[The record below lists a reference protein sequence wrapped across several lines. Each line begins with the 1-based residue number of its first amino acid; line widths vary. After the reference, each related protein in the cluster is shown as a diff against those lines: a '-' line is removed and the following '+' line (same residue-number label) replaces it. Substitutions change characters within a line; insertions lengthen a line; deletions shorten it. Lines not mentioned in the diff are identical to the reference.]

1 MTTLTNAEILQQ
13 YKSRLLLI
21 VEQIQLFTL
30 STNFVREVKK
40 LSLTFQRIL
49 KRSFTLQ
56 KILIRI
62 DRSIFFF
69 NPLFTQ
75 KEKN

>member
-13 YKSRLLLI
+13 YKSRLPLI
-21 VEQIQLFTL
+21 VEQIQPFTL
-30 STNFVREVKK
+30 STNFVREVKN
-40 LSLTFQRIL
+40 LSLTSQRIV

-62 DRSIFFF
+62 DRSI
-69 NPLFTQ
+69 LS
-75 KEKN
+75 